1 MRWRTTRNNV
11 AGTTAPLL
19 AKFHASGE
27 EFVRILV
34 CVNRDI
40 ESNYALNLLLPELA
54 RAKHTMRV
62 VLSEHVGNQTAPA
75 AIRALRSVE
84 QAVPNEMLF
93 PLVARCVPP
102 LGRPLTFDE
111 LHTYSDGVPLSAV
124 NLNAPDGLA
133 LLDSFSPEVVL
144 TIRYGH
150 ILRERAIRHAK
161 HGVIN
166 LHSGLLPEYR
176 GILSTLYAIASGDAD
191 IGCTL
196 HWIVDPGIDS
206 GPIIAIARRPVE
218 QGRSLLWHI
227 MSLYPLGVPL
237 IVETVRRL
245 TSGEPVPRQSQ
256 ESGGGTYRSTPTAA
270 DVDALTARGI
280 ELFDA
285 HDLREIL
292 TRFAPLPGTATA
304 AAS

>member
-1 MRWRTTRNNV
+1 M
-11 AGTTAPLL
+11 
-19 AKFHASGE
+19 
-27 EFVRILV
+27 RILC

-40 ESNYALNLLLPELA
+40 ESNYALNLLLPELT
-54 RAKHTMRV
+54 RAKHTTRV
-62 VLSEHVGNQTAPA
+62 ILSEHVGNQKAPA
-75 AIRALRSVE
+75 AIGALRSVE
-84 QAVPNEMLF
+84 QTIPNAMLF
-93 PLVARCVPP
+93 PLVSRCVP
-102 LGRPLTFDE
+102 LSGRSLTFDE
-111 LHTYSDGVPLSAV
+111 LHSYCDGAQLRAV
-124 NLNAPDGLA
+124 NLNAAEGIE
-133 LLDSFSPEVVL
+133 LLDSFAPDVVV

-150 ILRERAIRHAK
+150 ILRDRAIGHTK

-166 LHSGLLPEYR
+166 LHSGLLPQYR
-176 GILSTLYAIASGDAD
+176 GILSTLYAMANGDAD

-227 MSLYPLGVPL
+227 LSLYPLGVPL
-237 IVETVRRL
+237 IVEALRRL
-245 TSGEPVPRQSQ
+245 TSGEPVPRQAQTSL
-256 ESGGGTYRSTPTAA
+256 GGTYRSTPTAT

-285 HDLREIL
+285 DDLREMF
-292 TRFAPLPGTATA
+292 TRFAALPATA